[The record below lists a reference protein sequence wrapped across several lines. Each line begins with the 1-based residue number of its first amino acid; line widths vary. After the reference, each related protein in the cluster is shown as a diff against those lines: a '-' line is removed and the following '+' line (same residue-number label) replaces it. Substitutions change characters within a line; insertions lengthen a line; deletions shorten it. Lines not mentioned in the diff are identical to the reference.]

1 MTTLTIA
8 AVDTAGHPLAHRT
21 VEVAVI
27 AGRPGGH
34 PAAGGPVI
42 AAPVQVRLDE
52 DGTGEVDVDPT
63 DTLDAPGVFV
73 RCTVLGSSPTI
84 VRSLT
89 IPTGPSTVDWAD
101 PDLQVADP
109 VIPEVGITRRQLDE
123 AIDELGP
130 SGPPLSDAPPQPPGA
145 ASPGSVSAAARGDHV
160 HPPPTA
166 GQIGAAT
173 PADIEAAIDALPGPP
188 TAVFAVADLDMSGGS
203 WTELPGI
210 GLPRMLLVGQPV
222 LVLQGDDRGL
232 WTVTASG
239 PCTPLPD
246 PGGAVIAVTAMQTV
260 ASPIVDQMG
269 QPAGWVLVPSAESV
283 LGDLAA
289 ETAARQVVDVAVE
302 RLRAGGGLDG
312 ARWLLVGDH
321 GDGPITWSTPRPVT
335 WTGELVVVADMVPL
349 PPLAGPSSPPVFAE
363 VATCPHA
370 SVDFDSP
377 EAAIRWTDGRP
388 ALFGEAAL
396 DGAAEVNL
404 GEDPETRI
412 TGDWG
417 RPGNA
422 THWPEAGEPTAAAG
436 SRGRWLW
443 QWLGDDG
450 AGHRAAGIARPAMP
464 GETPDLTHDGTDWVW
479 ILRRVEPGASDIA
492 CVGPDLTCGL
502 NPGVGTAVAS
512 VEWWTGVGGSRFA
525 RVHPD
530 DIDGDQLVDP
540 HGNTWS
546 SIGATPLL
554 LDRRW
559 PVIATP
565 IT

>member
-1 MTTLTIA
+1 MSSGREATVTDHAGLWGPDNIVFGRGSTPVVDKPFRVLVAGTDTLAQLYTDRDRTDTASNPGSTGPLGNVSFYADPGYYDLVVGETTLTVLVPLDPA
-8 AVDTAGHPLAHRT
+8 DGGSTGGGGGDPVD
-21 VEVAVI
+21 
-27 AGRPGGH
+27 
-34 PAAGGPVI
+34 
-42 AAPVQVRLDE
+42 D
-52 DGTGEVDVDPT
+52 
-63 DTLDAPGVFV
+63 PGVV
-73 RCTVLGSSPTI
+73 
-84 VRSLT
+84 
-89 IPTGPSTVDWAD
+89 
-101 PDLQVADP
+101 
-109 VIPEVGITRRQLDE
+109 
-123 AIDELGP
+123 
-130 SGPPLSDAPPQPPGA
+130 LSDATPQAPGA
-145 ASPGSVSAAARGDHV
+145 AGPGVSVEASRADHR
-160 HPPPTA
+160 HAPPTA

-173 PADIEAAIDALPGPP
+173 PADIEAAIDAIPGPP

-377 EAAIRWTDGRP
+377 EAAILWTDGRP

-412 TGDWG
+412 IGDWG

-492 CVGPDLTCGL
+492 CVGPNLACGL

-530 DIDGDQLVDP
+530 DIDGDELVDP

>member
-123 AIDELGP
+123 ALDELGP

-188 TAVFAVADLDMSGGS
+188 TAVFAVSTLDMSGGS
-203 WTELPGI
+203 WTELPG
-210 GLPRMLLVGQPV
+210 GAPRMFLVGLPV
-222 LVLQGDDRGL
+222 LVLSGDDRGL

-246 PGGAVIAVTAMQTV
+246 PGGAVIAVTYGQAV

-269 QPAGWVLVPSAESV
+269 QPAGWVLGPSASTV
-283 LGDLAA
+283 SALG
-289 ETAARQVVDVAVE
+289 ETVTTLARQVADGAGE

-388 ALFGEAAL
+388 TLFGEAAL

-417 RPGNA
+417 RPRNA

-479 ILRRVEPGASDIA
+479 ILRRVAPGTSDIA

-512 VEWWTGVGGSRFA
+512 VEWWTGVGGTRFA

-530 DIDGDQLVDP
+530 DISGGDLVDP

>member
-123 AIDELGP
+123 ALDELGP

-203 WTELPGI
+203 WTELPG
-210 GLPRMLLVGQPV
+210 GAPRMLLVGHPV

-246 PGGAVIAVTAMQTV
+246 PGGAVIALTYGGMV
-260 ASPIVDQMG
+260 ASPIVDQQG
-269 QPAGWVLVPSAESV
+269 QPAGWVLGPSAEAVSA
-283 LGDLAA
+283 LGDAVTSHAA
-289 ETAARQVVDVAVE
+289 ETTGAHGGIVADDDPRLDNARTPTAHAASHAPGGSDPITIDATGLVPATRTLAGLDLTTDRTAPALRSALGVVPGVDVQPADCGVRRGRPGHVGWVVDRAAGGRAPDVPRGAAGAGAPGRRPWPVDGDGVGAVHAAAGSGWGGD
-302 RLRAGGGLDG
+302 RGDLRAGGGVADRGSDGPAGGVG
-312 ARWLLVGDH
+312 ARPVRVDGVGARVE
-321 GDGPITWSTPRPVT
+321 GDDACTAGRRRSGRAVAGRWRLGRCPV
-335 WTGELVVVADMVPL
+335 
-349 PPLAGPSSPPVFAE
+349 
-363 VATCPHA
+363 
-370 SVDFDSP
+370 
-377 EAAIRWTDGRP
+377 
-388 ALFGEAAL
+388 
-396 DGAAEVNL
+396 
-404 GEDPETRI
+404 
-412 TGDWG
+412 
-417 RPGNA
+417 
-422 THWPEAGEPTAAAG
+422 AAG
-436 SRGRWLW
+436 RRSR
-443 QWLGDDG
+443 
-450 AGHRAAGIARPAMP
+450 
-464 GETPDLTHDGTDWVW
+464 
-479 ILRRVEPGASDIA
+479 
-492 CVGPDLTCGL
+492 
-502 NPGVGTAVAS
+502 
-512 VEWWTGVGGSRFA
+512 
-525 RVHPD
+525 
-530 DIDGDQLVDP
+530 
-540 HGNTWS
+540 
-546 SIGATPLL
+546 
-554 LDRRW
+554 
-559 PVIATP
+559 
-565 IT
+565 